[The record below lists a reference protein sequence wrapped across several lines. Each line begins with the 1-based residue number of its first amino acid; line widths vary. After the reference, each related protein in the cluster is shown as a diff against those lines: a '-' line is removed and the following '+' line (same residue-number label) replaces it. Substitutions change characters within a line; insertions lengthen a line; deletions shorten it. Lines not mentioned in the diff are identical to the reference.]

1 MAFSGHTAA
10 SGNSFEQA
18 ARIGPARA
26 GQRQCRAVINRSAD
40 DGQAQRHVDTLAER
54 GVLQRGQ
61 ALVVHGEHGIALGE
75 NGWRKHRVSRIGA
88 GQMHALGAQLIENRR
103 NDLDFFHTEITT
115 FAGMRIEAGNED
127 ARLG

>member
-1 MAFSGHTAA
+1 MMGRPSVTLIPLPNVAYFS
-10 SGNSFEQA
+10 
-18 ARIGPARA
+18 
-26 GQRQCRAVINRSAD
+26 AVRPWSI
-40 DGQAQRHVDTLAER
+40 
-54 GVLQRGQ
+54 
-61 ALVVHGEHGIALGE
+61 HGEHGIALGE